1 MKKFLTTIA
10 IVTTI
15 TSFSNAQVP
24 LAPPKPNYNP
34 AAMFGVVY
42 NFHGNFG
49 LTLKIVS
56 SNEEN
61 NPVLSGGV
69 SYYPKMEKFTFGLGG
84 GYVFK
89 NGAATLEWDFIN
101 SMPELSV
108 GYVNTKDEPVYIP
121 AT

>member
-61 NPVLSGGV
+61 NPV
-69 SYYPKMEKFTFGLGG
+69 
-84 GYVFK
+84 
-89 NGAATLEWDFIN
+89 FIRVLFSN
-101 SMPELSV
+101 SKYKHDLRV
-108 GYVNTKDEPVYIP
+108 
-121 AT
+121 